1 MALDLSPVAQERNA
15 PGRVPGAAAGL
26 LARLQ
31 SVRLGGARTFGTRE
45 RMMFTEQL
53 ALLLDTGVSLHAA
66 LQGLQAQAGDP
77 ARAVLLGALAQD
89 LLEGKS
95 LSVAL
100 AQHPAMFPAV
110 YVNLVAAGERGGFL
124 PQVLQQ
130 LVDMDEKAERLR
142 STLAS
147 ALSYP
152 AFLVFFSLATIV
164 FVLVGVFPKFAEMFE
179 QIRPQ
184 LPWTTLVLMALSDLL
199 RLHWH
204 WVLAAAAALLA
215 AGVRWWQQPHARS
228 VLDRWKL
235 QLPGLSDLFAQ
246 VYLSQ
251 TLRVLGLSLANGVPL
266 VDALRA
272 CQDVVRNVV
281 FSRFIAG
288 LRQQVTEGEGLAQ
301 GFRASPFVPPLVQQM
316 VTTGEETG
324 NLAKVMSRIADHYD
338 RELSRRIALFARLAE
353 PVMLL
358 VMGTLVGLIVASLI
372 LPIFKLSRAIH

>member
-1 MALDLSPVAQERNA
+1 MAIDLTPPQAAA
-15 PGRVPGAAAGL
+15 PGAQTGTLTALWAKLQAVQIGAA
-26 LARLQ
+26 RT
-31 SVRLGGARTFGTRE
+31 GGVRE
-45 RMMFTEQL
+45 RMVFTEQL

-66 LQGLQAQAGDP
+66 LKGMQAQEVEP
-77 ARAVLLGALAQD
+77 ARVQLLAAIGED
-89 LLEGKS
+89 ILEGKP
-95 LSVAL
+95 LSAAL
-100 AQHPAMFPAV
+100 ARQPDMFPSV

-130 LVDMDEKAERLR
+130 LIDMDEKAERLR

-152 AFLVFFSLATIV
+152 AFLVFFSVATIV
-164 FVLVGVFPKFAEMFE
+164 FVLVGVFPKFADMFG
-179 QIRPQ
+179 QIRSQ
-184 LPWTTLVLMALSDLL
+184 LPWTTLLLMAMSDVL
-199 RLHWH
+199 RLHWP
-204 WVLAAAAALLA
+204 WLLGFLAAALA

-228 VLDRWKL
+228 VIDRWKL
-235 QLPGLSDLFAQ
+235 QLPLVNQLFAQ

-281 FSRFIAG
+281 FSRFIAT
-288 LRQQVTEGEGLAQ
+288 LRQQVTEGQGLAQ
-301 GFRASPFVPPLVQQM
+301 GFRESPFIPPLVQQM

-324 NLAKVMSRIADHYD
+324 NLAKVMGRIADHYD
-338 RELSRRIALFARLAE
+338 RELARRIALFARLAE

>member
-1 MALDLSPVAQERNA
+1 MAIDLTPPQAAA
-15 PGRVPGAAAGL
+15 PGAQTGTLTALWAKLQAVQIGAA
-26 LARLQ
+26 RT
-31 SVRLGGARTFGTRE
+31 GGVRE

-66 LQGLQAQAGDP
+66 LKGMQAQEVEP
-77 ARAVLLGALAQD
+77 ARVQLLAAIGED
-89 LLEGKS
+89 ILEGKP
-95 LSVAL
+95 LSAAL
-100 AQHPAMFPAV
+100 ARQPDMFPSV

-130 LVDMDEKAERLR
+130 LIDMDEKAERLR

-152 AFLVFFSLATIV
+152 AFLVFFSVATIV
-164 FVLVGVFPKFAEMFE
+164 FVLVGVFPKFADMFG
-179 QIRPQ
+179 QIRSQ
-184 LPWTTLVLMALSDLL
+184 LPWTTLLLMAMSDVL
-199 RLHWH
+199 RLHWP
-204 WVLAAAAALLA
+204 WLLGFLAAALA

-228 VLDRWKL
+228 VIDRWKL
-235 QLPGLSDLFAQ
+235 QLPLVNQLFAQ

-281 FSRFIAG
+281 FSRFIAT
-288 LRQQVTEGEGLAQ
+288 LRQQVTEGQGLAQ
-301 GFRASPFVPPLVQQM
+301 GFRESPFIPPLVQQM

-324 NLAKVMSRIADHYD
+324 NLAKVMGRIADHYD
-338 RELSRRIALFARLAE
+338 RELARRIALFARLAE